1 MVFVLY
7 ISRVM
12 PAEYLRLLAVDQKSH
27 SPGPEW
33 MLDAGQSPVLCLL
46 YYFKNVTTF
55 ESVTALAGAALNLHQ
70 LRASLAFFCR

>member
-1 MVFVLY
+1 
-7 ISRVM
+7 M

-33 MLDAGQSPVLCLL
+33 MLDAGQSPVLCFL

-55 ESVTALAGAALNLHQ
+55 ESVTALACAASYLDE
-70 LRASLAFFCR
+70 LRACLAFFGR